1 MNAGR
6 TWKTALF
13 LPIFGVLLTAAN
25 EPDDRFYEA
34 IRNNDLK
41 GLYARL
47 KISDVNSRDQHG
59 TTPLMYAAALG
70 NADAMKLLLRAGADV
85 NARNAFD
92 ATALMW
98 CINRP
103 YMVRILLA
111 KGADVNARSKMGRTP
126 LLLAAAYG
134 DAEVLKLLLAKG
146 ANVLTSDNFDNTPLL
161 AATAANDSA
170 TVKLLLGQGADIKGT
185 DVHSKELAERI
196 PISPAMAGLTPLM
209 NAAAVG
215 NVEVVRLLLARGADV
230 NAVASSKSPSVKNG
244 PIGLAS
250 FTALTLAGAYGGPE
264 TMQALLDHGAN
275 INAQDVRGMTPLM
288 LAVATD
294 RADPRAIRLL
304 LQRGADQKIRSNSSE
319 AAVDWAKKFQNAEVM
334 QAFDLASNENGRLA
348 VEPLTKAPELTEAL
362 TRSIAL
368 LQRVNSKFME
378 TGGCVSCHAQNLTG
392 MAVQAAR
399 VNGVRVNE
407 AVAAGQAKTV
417 RLSWAA
423 LEQPLLQR
431 IDTPG
436 GTDDLEYSLF
446 QMAADGVNADR
457 TIDAMIYNLASRQAK
472 EGNWH
477 NAPFGNRAPMEDG
490 DFSRTA
496 MAIRCLRVYGPPS
509 RKAEF
514 DRRVES
520 AGAWLKAT
528 NPLSTE
534 ERNMQLLGL
543 LWAGRDVSHLQDHL
557 RNLISLQRAD
567 GGWSQTP
574 GLASDAYATGQV
586 LFTLHELRVSVN
598 DMAYRRGVEYLLR
611 TQLKD
616 GSWHV
621 VSRAVKFQPYFQS
634 GFPHDHDQWI
644 SAAGTGWAAMGLAYA
659 ARRPTDLTG
668 TLTTRLTR

>member
-1 MNAGR
+1 MNAGP
-6 TWKTALF
+6 TWKAALF
-13 LPIFGVLLTAAN
+13 LPIFGVLLTAAKG
-25 EPDDRFYEA
+25 PDDRFYEA

-41 GLYARL
+41 SLCALL
-47 KISDVNSRDQHG
+47 KTLDVNSRDPHG

-70 NADAMKLLLRAGADV
+70 NTESMKVLLRAGADV

-98 CINRP
+98 CINQTQ
-103 YMVRILLA
+103 MVRLLMA
-111 KGADVNARSKMGRTP
+111 KGADVNARSTMGRTP
-126 LLLAAAYG
+126 LLLAASYG
-134 DAEVLKLLLAKG
+134 NAEVLKLLLANG
-146 ANVLTSDNFDNTPLL
+146 ANVLTSDNLENTPLL

-170 TVKLLLGQGADIKGT
+170 TVELLLERGAEIKGT
-185 DVHSKELAERI
+185 DVHSKELAGRV
-196 PISPAMAGLTPLM
+196 PMSPAMAGLTPLM

-230 NAVASSKSPSVKNG
+230 NTVASSKSPSVKNG

-250 FTALTLAGAYGGPE
+250 FTALTLAGPYGGSE
-264 TMQALLDHGAN
+264 TMQALLDYGAHM
-275 INAQDVRGMTPLM
+275 NAQDLRGMTPLM

-304 LQRGADQKIRSNSSE
+304 LRKGADQNIKSNGSE
-319 AAVDWAKKFQNAEVM
+319 TAADWAKKFQDAEVM
-334 QAFDLASNENGRLA
+334 PAFDVKSNEKGGSAIDPLSKTPGLMDA
-348 VEPLTKAPELTEAL
+348 LTK
-362 TRSIAL
+362 SIAL
-368 LQRVNSKFME
+368 LQRVNSKFMD
-378 TGGCVSCHAQNLTG
+378 TGGCVSCHAQNLTS

-399 VNGVRVNE
+399 ANGVQVDE

-436 GTDDLEYSLF
+436 GTDDVEYSLF
-446 QMAADGVNADR
+446 QMAADGVKADR
-457 TIDAMIYNLASRQAK
+457 AIDAMIYNLAGRQAK

-477 NAPFGNRAPMEDG
+477 NGPFGNRAPMEDG

-509 RKAEF
+509 RKTEF

-520 AGAWLKAT
+520 AAAWLKAA

-534 ERNMQLLGL
+534 EHNMQLLGL
-543 LWAGRDVSHLQDHL
+543 VWAGRDLKRLQDQL
-557 RNLISLQRAD
+557 DNLISLQRGD

-586 LFTLHELRVSVN
+586 LFTLHELGVPAN
-598 DMAYRRGVEYLLR
+598 DRAHRRGAEYLLR
-611 TQLKD
+611 TQLND

-621 VSRAVKFQPYFQS
+621 MSRAVKFQPYFES
-634 GFPHDHDQWI
+634 GFPHGQDQWI
-644 SAAGTGWAAMGLAYA
+644 SAAGTAWASMGLAYA
-659 ARRPTDLTG
+659 ASAMVSK
-668 TLTTRLTR
+668 

>member
-1 MNAGR
+1 
-6 TWKTALF
+6 LF
-13 LPIFGVLLTAAN
+13 LPIFGVLLTAAK

-41 GLYARL
+41 RLCAQL
-47 KISDVNSRDQHG
+47 KISDVNSRNRHG

-70 NADAMKLLLRAGADV
+70 NADAMKALLRAGADV

-98 CINRP
+98 CINQP
-103 YMVRILLA
+103 HMVKLLLA

-126 LLLAAAYG
+126 LLLAASYG
-134 DAEVLKLLLAKG
+134 NAEVLKLLLAKG
-146 ANVLTSDNFDNTPLL
+146 ANVLTSDNLENTPLL

-170 TVKLLLGQGADIKGT
+170 TVKLLLDQGAEIKGT
-185 DVHSKELAERI
+185 DVHSKELVGRV
-196 PISPAMAGLTPLM
+196 PISLAMAGLTPLM
-209 NAAAVG
+209 NAAAAG
-215 NVEVVRLLLARGADV
+215 NFAVVQLLLAHGADV
-230 NAVASSKSPSVKNG
+230 NAVATSKSPSVKNG

-275 INAQDVRGMTPLM
+275 VNAQDLRGMTPLM

-294 RADPRAIRLL
+294 RADLRSIRLL
-304 LQRGADQKIRSNSSE
+304 LQAGADQNIRSNSGE
-319 AAVDWAKKFQNAEVM
+319 AAVDWAKKFQNTRVM
-334 QAFDLASNENGRLA
+334 RAFDLASNEKGRLA
-348 VEPLTKAPELTEAL
+348 GEPLSKARELREAL

-368 LQRVNSKFME
+368 LQRVNSKFMD
-378 TGGCVSCHAQNLTG
+378 TGGCVSCHGQNLTG

-399 VNGVRVNE
+399 VNGVEVNE
-407 AVAAGQAKTV
+407 ALAAGQAKTV
-417 RLSWAA
+417 RLSWTAF
-423 LEQPLLQR
+423 EQPLLQR
-431 IDTPG
+431 MDTPG

-446 QMAADGVNADR
+446 QMAADGVTADR
-457 TIDAMIYNLASRQAK
+457 TINAMIYNLAGRQNK
-472 EGNWH
+472 KGNWH

-496 MAIRCLRVYGPPS
+496 MAIRCLQVYGPPS

-514 DRRVES
+514 GRQVES
-520 AGAWLKAT
+520 AAAWLKAG

-543 LWAGRDVSHLQDHL
+543 LWAGRDVSRLQDHL

-586 LFTLHELRVSVN
+586 LFTLHELGASVS
-598 DMAYRRGVEYLLR
+598 DTAYRHGIEYLLR
-611 TQLKD
+611 TQLND

-644 SAAGTGWAAMGLAYA
+644 SAAGTAWAAMGLAYA
-659 ARRPTDLTG
+659 VRPVAYK
-668 TLTTRLTR
+668 

>member
-1 MNAGR
+1 MNAGP
-6 TWKTALF
+6 TWKIALF
-13 LPIFGVLLTAAN
+13 LPVFGVLLTAAKG
-25 EPDDRFYEA
+25 PDNRFYEA
-34 IRNNDLK
+34 IRNNDLNS
-41 GLYARL
+41 LSTQLRT
-47 KISDVNSRDQHG
+47 SDVNSRDQHG
-59 TTPLMYAAALG
+59 TSPLMYAAALG
-70 NADAMKLLLRAGADV
+70 NIDAMKLLLRAGADV

-98 CINRP
+98 CINQP
-103 YMVRILLA
+103 HMVRLLLA
-111 KGADVNARSKMGRTP
+111 KGADVNARSTMGRTP

-134 DAEVLKLLLAKG
+134 NTEVLKLLLAKG
-146 ANVLTSDNFDNTPLL
+146 ANVLTRDSFDNTPLL

-170 TVKLLLGQGADIKGT
+170 TVKLLLERGADIRGT
-185 DVHSKELAERI
+185 DVHSKELVQRI

-250 FTALTLAGAYGGPE
+250 FTALTLAGACGGPD
-264 TMQALLDHGAN
+264 TMQALLDHGAD
-275 INAQDVRGMTPLM
+275 INARDLRGMTPLM

-304 LQRGADQKIRSNSSE
+304 LQRGADQNIRSDSGE
-319 AAVDWAKKFQNAEVM
+319 AAVDWAKKFQNAEIM
-334 QAFDLASNENGRLA
+334 QAFDLASSETLRSA
-348 VEPLTKAPELTEAL
+348 AEPLTRAPELIEAL

-368 LQRVNSKFME
+368 LQRVSSKFMD

-399 VNGVRVNE
+399 ANGVRVDE

-417 RLSWAA
+417 SLSWAA
-423 LEQPLLQR
+423 FEQPLLQR

-446 QMAADGVNADR
+446 QMAADGVPADR
-457 TIDAMIYNLASRQAK
+457 TIDAMVYNLAGRQNRK
-472 EGNWH
+472 GNWH
-477 NAPFGNRAPMEDG
+477 NPPFGNRAPMEDG
-490 DFSRTA
+490 DFTRTA
-496 MAIRCLRVYGPPS
+496 MAIRCLRVWGPPS

-514 DRRVES
+514 DRRVE
-520 AGAWLKAT
+520 AAAAWLNAA

-534 ERNMQLLGL
+534 ERNMRLLGL
-543 LWAGRDVSHLQDHL
+543 LWAGRDVSRLQDHL
-557 RNLISLQRAD
+557 GNLISLQRAD

-586 LFTLHELRVSVN
+586 LFTLHELGVSVS
-598 DMAYRRGVEYLLR
+598 DTAYRRGVEYLLR
-611 TQLKD
+611 TQFND

-644 SAAGTGWAAMGLAYA
+644 SASGTAWAAMGLAYA
-659 ARRPTDLTG
+659 ARTAVSK
-668 TLTTRLTR
+668 